1 MGDRPPILIAEQIMA
16 RHKET
21 ERTQVIN
28 ETRQQLLSAA
38 ADEFAREGYNG
49 ANINRISQSAG
60 FAKGTIYNYFASKRA
75 LMDALI
81 DEFSSRHMNYM
92 VEQVRRVDEPL
103 ERLKQFFEAGFAF
116 VVQNLSAGRV
126 IINTLYGPD
135 IEFKEHLRRVYTP
148 MFAFVSQE
156 ILLPGI
162 QQGDFRQVE
171 PFPTAGFLMT
181 IYLGFASTVDES
193 GSPTINFE
201 QVFDYALN
209 GLRNN

>member
-1 MGDRPPILIAEQIMA
+1 MA
-16 RHKET
+16 RHKEN
-21 ERTQVIN
+21 ERTQVISK
-28 ETRQQLLSAA
+28 TRQQLLSAA

-60 FAKGTIYNYFASKRA
+60 FAKGTIYNYFPSKRA

-81 DEFSSRHMNYM
+81 DEFAIKHLDYI
-92 VEQVRRVDEPL
+92 VEQVRKVGDPLVRL
-103 ERLKQFFEAGFAF
+103 ERFFEAGFAF
-116 VVQNLSAGRV
+116 VAQNLSPGRV

-135 IEFKEHLRRVYTP
+135 AEFKAHLGRVYTP
-148 MFAFVSQE
+148 MFHFVSQE

-162 QQGDFRQVE
+162 QQGVFRQVE
-171 PFPTAGFLMT
+171 PFPAAGFLMT

-193 GSPTINFE
+193 GSPTMSFK

-209 GLRNN
+209 GLRDKPN

>member
-1 MGDRPPILIAEQIMA
+1 MA
-16 RHKET
+16 RHKED
-21 ERTQVIN
+21 ERTQVLS
-28 ETRQQLLSAA
+28 ETRQQLLTAA

-60 FAKGTIYNYFASKRA
+60 YAKGTIYNYFASKRA

-81 DEFSSRHMNYM
+81 DEFSAIHLDYIIA
-92 VEQVRRVDEPL
+92 QVRQVEEPL
-103 ERLKQFFEAGFAF
+103 ARLERFFEAGFDF
-116 VVQNLSAGRV
+116 VAQNLSAGRV

-135 IEFKEHLRRVYTP
+135 PDFKEHLRRVYTP
-148 MFAFVSQE
+148 MFHFVSQE

-162 QQGDFRQVE
+162 QQGVFRQVE

-193 GSPTINFE
+193 GSPTMSFK

-209 GLRNN
+209 GLRMI